1 MAATTFHGNGVFS
14 RVVNGRETYYVKVW
28 IPSERRTRVWKGGH
42 TEKQAERK
50 RKELVKNP
58 DAAAA
63 KRAALRRA
71 ATEAQE
77 SRKAEKAAALT
88 LETVCKA
95 FTDGESAFNRRI
107 LKAAMASLG
116 DIPAA
121 SLTIRD
127 VDRYVAARKAKRTDA
142 GAPAVSDT
150 TLRKEVIAL
159 RAMMRWA
166 KSRGYV
172 TVNPLGDIEVPAEP
186 KREQPRAITRDEE
199 SKLLALLNP
208 TVRDVVEFGIYSGMR
223 RGEILAMRWR
233 DIDRERGIV
242 HVVPREGSGKTGTR
256 LVPLCMS
263 VRLPAILDR
272 QPRRIGSDLVF
283 AVAGGEPLDVDWVN
297 GVLDAAMKAA
307 GIPKQKGKLWNV
319 LRSTASSRFYAS
331 GKAMPQDEAD
341 IFGHSMAVAVKHY
354 REMSPASLERV
365 AGATDSVPMGN
376 GMGNDIPK
384 GQDRPLS
391 DRIQVPA

>member
-1 MAATTFHGNGVFS
+1 
-14 RVVNGRETYYVKVW
+14 
-28 IPSERRTRVWKGGH
+28 
-42 TEKQAERK
+42 
-50 RKELVKNP
+50 
-58 DAAAA
+58 
-63 KRAALRRA
+63 
-71 ATEAQE
+71 
-77 SRKAEKAAALT
+77 
-88 LETVCKA
+88 
-95 FTDGESAFNRRI
+95 
-107 LKAAMASLG
+107 
-116 DIPAA
+116 
-121 SLTIRD
+121 
-127 VDRYVAARKAKRTDA
+127 
-142 GAPAVSDT
+142 
-150 TLRKEVIAL
+150 
-159 RAMMRWA
+159 
-166 KSRGYV
+166 
-172 TVNPLGDIEVPAEP
+172 
-186 KREQPRAITRDEE
+186 
-199 SKLLALLNP
+199 
-208 TVRDVVEFGIYSGMR
+208 
-223 RGEILAMRWR
+223 
-233 DIDRERGIV
+233 
-242 HVVPREGSGKTGTR
+242 
-256 LVPLCMS
+256 MS